1 MKWACIL
8 GFKATHE
15 MPTSRISE
23 STRVLLQL
31 LRQSR
36 TLAGLTQVD
45 MAGALSLKQS
55 DVSKIERGVRKI
67 DVMELR
73 RWAVAVGVPFEEFA
87 RELDERWSQFERTHR
102 YLAARRT

>member
-1 MKWACIL
+1 
-8 GFKATHE
+8 
-15 MPTSRISE
+15 
-23 STRVLLQL
+23 
-31 LRQSR
+31 
-36 TLAGLTQVD
+36 
-45 MAGALSLKQS
+45 
-55 DVSKIERGVRKI
+55 VSKIERGVRKI